1 MRRKPL
7 VAILVPLYLLAVA
20 GCGGSN
26 RAETRKISGTVTLDG
41 RPLTKGHVLFVPERG
56 RAAKGPIQS
65 DGTYTLGTYGSAD
78 GAVLGTHRVAV
89 VCREEAPPIKDKD
102 LGIDISLARR
112 GRSLIPEHY
121 SETATSGLTFKV
133 TPDGP
138 GTFDIQLSR
147 QAAAR

>member
-65 DGTYTLGTYGSAD
+65 DGSYTLGTYGSAD

-89 VCREEAPPIKDKD
+89 ICREEAPPIQDKD
-102 LGIDISLARR
+102 LGIEIPRH

-121 SETATSGLTFKV
+121 SETGTSGLTFEV

-138 GTFDIQLSR
+138 NTFDIQLFK
-147 QAAAR
+147 QAAAP